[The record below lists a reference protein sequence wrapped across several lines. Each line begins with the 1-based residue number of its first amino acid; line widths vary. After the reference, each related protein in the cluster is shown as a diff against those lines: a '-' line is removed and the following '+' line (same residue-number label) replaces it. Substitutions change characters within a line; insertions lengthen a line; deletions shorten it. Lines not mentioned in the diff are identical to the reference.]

1 MDHMHN
7 PWGEGIHKDPWEV
20 PEEVEVAAGIQI
32 VQVSDNLVR
41 HTQTLHG
48 DGYRDQRRP
57 VVVGLALPAVLAW
70 FLASGQMNS
79 LF

>member
-1 MDHMHN
+1 MHN
-7 PWGEGIHKDPWEV
+7 PWGEGIHKDPWGV
-20 PEEVEVAAGIQI
+20 LEEVEVAAGIQI

-41 HTQTLHG
+41 HTQTPHG

-57 VVVGLALPAVLAW
+57 VLGLALPAVLAW
-70 FLASGQMNS
+70 FLASGQMNN